1 MAVRIAVLASGGGTN
16 LQAII
21 DFMSAR
27 GALAAGRVVLVA
39 SNRQNAGAL
48 DRARTAS
55 ISAEVFDAS
64 DDGSSLFSLLEQ
76 HAVGL
81 VVLAG
86 YLKRIPPKVIRTYH
100 RRIINV
106 HPGLLPDFGGPG
118 MYGGKVHAAVIA
130 AGARS
135 TGVTAH
141 FVDDEFDRGLRIAE
155 WRISVRDDDTPE
167 SLATRV
173 LRVEHLVY
181 PRVVDMVAALNDS
194 NYFADF

>member
-21 DFMSAR
+21 DFIAAR

-48 DRARTAS
+48 DRGRTAS
-55 ISAEVFDAS
+55 ISAEAFDAS
-64 DDGSSLFSLLEQ
+64 DDGSSLLSLLEK

-141 FVDDEFDRGLRIAE
+141 FVDDELDHGPRIAV
-155 WRISVRDDDTPE
+155 WRIPVMEDDTPE

>member
-21 DFMSAR
+21 DFTAAR

-55 ISAEVFDAS
+55 ISAEVFDAA
-64 DDGSSLFSLLEQ
+64 DDGTSLLSLLEK

-86 YLKRIPPKVIRTYH
+86 YLKRIPPAVIRSYH

-141 FVDDEFDRGLRIAE
+141 FVDDEFDHGPRIAE
-155 WRISVRDDDTPE
+155 WRIPVMEDDTPE

-173 LRVEHLVY
+173 LRVEHIVY